1 LRIILKHE
9 HREYVLDL
17 PILEIEPDKEKA
29 DEVKYYN
36 KHLDDERDV
45 NTLLVAKI
53 DGELPKQFL
62 QNTSYFIMSRLKEMF
77 QEQTHFERHKVTMD
91 LISCKM

>member
-1 LRIILKHE
+1 M
-9 HREYVLDL
+9 
-17 PILEIEPDKEKA
+17 
-29 DEVKYYN
+29 
-36 KHLDDERDV
+36 
-45 NTLLVAKI
+45 VAKM

-91 LISCKM
+91 LISYKIQEGSSISTHVLKMMSMIAQLKRLDSPVTK